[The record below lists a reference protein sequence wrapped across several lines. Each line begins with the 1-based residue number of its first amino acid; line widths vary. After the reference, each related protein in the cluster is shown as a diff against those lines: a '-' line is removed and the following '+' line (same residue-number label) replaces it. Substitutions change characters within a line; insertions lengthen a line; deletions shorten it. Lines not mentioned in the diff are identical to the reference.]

1 LKISFAKKEVIK
13 TAKDEENANKLFDV
27 PIDLLENLDFDKL
40 VNYALITT
48 IHTGVMK
55 PEIFPFSVS
64 ILEKVSSPYLDEKY
78 YKSVKEIEKQAQETI
93 PLGKDMERAFFIA
106 KNKLELI
113 VKKLRER
120 SKKTL
125 EDTYDDA

>member
-1 LKISFAKKEVIK
+1 LEISFAKKEVIK
-13 TAKDEENANKLFDV
+13 TAKDDENTNKLFDV

-93 PLGKDMERAFFIA
+93 PLGKDMERAFFVA

>member
-1 LKISFAKKEVIK
+1 VIK
-13 TAKDEENANKLFDV
+13 TAKDDENTNKLFDV

-93 PLGKDMERAFFIA
+93 PLGKDMERAFFVA

>member
-1 LKISFAKKEVIK
+1 VIK

-78 YKSVKEIEKQAQETI
+78 YKAVKEIEKQAQETV

>member
-1 LKISFAKKEVIK
+1 MKISFAKKEVIK

>member
-1 LKISFAKKEVIK
+1 VIK
-13 TAKDEENANKLFDV
+13 TAKDEEKTNKLFDV

-48 IHTGVMK
+48 IHTGVTR

-64 ILEKVSSPYLDEKY
+64 ILENVSSPYLDEEY
-78 YKSVKEIEKQAQETI
+78 YQTVKEIEKIAREKI
-93 PLGKDMERAFFIA
+93 PLEKDIERAFFIA

-120 SKKTL
+120 SKRTL

>member
-1 LKISFAKKEVIK
+1 VIK

-78 YKSVKEIEKQAQETI
+78 YKTVKEIEKQAQETI

>member
-93 PLGKDMERAFFIA
+93 PLGKDTERAFFIA